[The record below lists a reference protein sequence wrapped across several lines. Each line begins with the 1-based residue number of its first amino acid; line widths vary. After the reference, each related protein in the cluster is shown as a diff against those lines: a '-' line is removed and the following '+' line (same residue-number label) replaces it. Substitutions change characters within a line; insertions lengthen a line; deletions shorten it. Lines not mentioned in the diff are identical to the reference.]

1 MAINKPKRGLFITGT
16 NTGVGKTHVAA
27 LIAKSLVRKG
37 FKVGVYKPVAS
48 GCVVKNDTIVSEDA
62 RRLWEAAGRPLDV
75 EAVCP
80 QRFQAALAPHLAA
93 RSENRQIDSR
103 LLRDGLSVWENQCD
117 IVLVEGAGGLMSPI
131 SDDEFVAELAAEFG
145 YPLIVVAANELGT
158 INQTLQTLITAETFS
173 GDLKVAGIVLNDVR
187 AETADQSV
195 TSNRAELERL
205 AVPPILAHVNF
216 GMTELA
222 DEIDWLKLAD
232 SR

>member
-1 MAINKPKRGLFITGT
+1 
-16 NTGVGKTHVAA
+16 
-27 LIAKSLVRKG
+27 
-37 FKVGVYKPVAS
+37 
-48 GCVVKNDTIVSEDA
+48 
-62 RRLWEAAGRPLDV
+62 
-75 EAVCP
+75 
-80 QRFQAALAPHLAA
+80 
-93 RSENRQIDSR
+93 
-103 LLRDGLSVWENQCD
+103 
-117 IVLVEGAGGLMSPI
+117 MSPI

-222 DEIDWLKLAD
+222 DEIDWLKWAD